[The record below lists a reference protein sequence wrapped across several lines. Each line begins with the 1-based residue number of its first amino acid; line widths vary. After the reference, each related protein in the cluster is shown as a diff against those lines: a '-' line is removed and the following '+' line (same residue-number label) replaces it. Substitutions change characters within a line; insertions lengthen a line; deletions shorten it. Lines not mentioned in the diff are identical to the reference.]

1 VANIIAMYLS
11 DNKIGKIRNS
21 CGVLINIKDKFV
33 QISEEMIVKIRNV
46 LIKGKK

>member
-1 VANIIAMYLS
+1 MAMYLRN
-11 DNKIGKIRNS
+11 NKIGKKRNS

-33 QISEEMIVKIRNV
+33 QISGEMIVKIRNV